1 MTRRLIRG
9 MGGVVAV
16 AIFAVAVPVGA
27 QAVTLEAVLT
37 RAAAYAAKFVQRFSN
52 MITEEQ
58 YEQSLERMV
67 NGGYQRSQRRVL
79 RSDLIFVD
87 GGPLGGTVLRDVFE
101 VDGKPVRDRQDRITK
116 ILTEPAA
123 TAQEQAMRISDE
135 SARYNLGPGL
145 RTTNTPELGLLFL
158 QRAVQPRFAFAVGD
172 RDTSLGERVWAVDF
186 REQGRP
192 TVVRRM
198 DSKENPD
205 LPATGTIWIDA
216 DTGQVL
222 RTVIRFELGLDRQAV
237 TTKFTFDP
245 GLEIAVPVE
254 MREVFDVGLNRV
266 SGVAT
271 YGRFR
276 SFGVTTDEVV
286 KQ

>member
-1 MTRRLIRG
+1 
-9 MGGVVAV
+9 
-16 AIFAVAVPVGA
+16 
-27 QAVTLEAVLT
+27 
-37 RAAAYAAKFVQRFSN
+37 
-52 MITEEQ
+52 
-58 YEQSLERMV
+58 
-67 NGGYQRSQRRVL
+67 
-79 RSDLIFVD
+79 
-87 GGPLGGTVLRDVFE
+87 
-101 VDGKPVRDRQDRITK
+101 
-116 ILTEPAA
+116 
-123 TAQEQAMRISDE
+123 
-135 SARYNLGPGL
+135 
-145 RTTNTPELGLLFL
+145 
-158 QRAVQPRFAFAVGD
+158 
-172 RDTSLGERVWAVDF
+172 
-186 REQGRP
+186 
-192 TVVRRM
+192 M

-205 LPATGTIWIDA
+205 LPATGTIWINA

-237 TTKFTFDP
+237 TTKFTLDP

>member
-1 MTRRLIRG
+1 
-9 MGGVVAV
+9 
-16 AIFAVAVPVGA
+16 
-27 QAVTLEAVLT
+27 VTLDDLLA
-37 RAAAYAAKFVQRFSN
+37 RAAGYAATFVQRFAN
-52 MITEEQ
+52 VITEEQ

-67 NGGYQRSQRRVL
+67 NGGWQRSQRRVL
-79 RSDLIFVD
+79 RSDLMFID

-116 ILTEPAA
+116 IFTEPAA

-158 QRAVQPRFAFAVGD
+158 QRPVQPRFVFTLGD
-172 RDTSLGERVWAVDF
+172 RDTSLGERVWTVVF

-192 TVVRRM
+192 TVVRRV

-205 LPATGTIWIDA
+205 LPATGKIWIDA
-216 DTGQVL
+216 DTGRVL
-222 RTVIRFELGLDRQAV
+222 RTLITFDLGLDRQAV
-237 TTKFTFDP
+237 TTTFKIDP
-245 GLEIAVPVE
+245 ALEIAVPVE
-254 MREVFDVGLNRV
+254 MREVVDVGLNRV

-276 SFGVTTDEVV
+276 SFAVTTDEVV